1 MIMKDLEKVEIIK
14 ELREKILVMEGFKS
28 TSIDSESTDF
38 GLNEM
43 ASAFPFRTFPTGAVH
58 ELISPSA
65 ACATA
70 TNGFVSGLL
79 STLMKNNTSC
89 LWISTKRSLFP
100 LGLAYFGIEPDRV
113 IFVDVRTDKEALWV
127 MEQALKCNA
136 LAAVIAELGGEI
148 TFAQSQRLQLAVE
161 ESKVTGFLHRKRPG
175 RENTLA
181 CVSRW
186 KVRPAASL
194 VDDGLPGVGLP
205 IWDVQLEKIQ
215 NGKPG
220 TWQFGWKD
228 GFFIP
233 IQPHTKASTATTK
246 IERYA

>member
-1 MIMKDLEKVEIIK
+1 MKGLNKVEIIK
-14 ELREKILVMEGFKS
+14 NLREKILMMEGFKS
-28 TSIDSESTDF
+28 TTLDAENADF
-38 GLNEM
+38 GLNTM
-43 ASAFPFRTFPTGAVH
+43 ASAFPFGTFPTGAVH

-79 STLMKNNTSC
+79 STLMKNNSSC

-100 LGLAYFGIEPDRV
+100 LGLTYFGIEPNRV
-113 IFVDVRTDKEALWV
+113 IFVDVSTDKEALWV

-136 LAAVIAELGGEI
+136 LAAVVAELSGEV

-161 ESKVTGFLHRKRPG
+161 ESKVTGFLHRKRPR

-186 KVRPAASL
+186 KIRPASSC
-194 VDDGLPGVGLP
+194 VDYSLPGVGLP
-205 IWDVQLEKIQ
+205 IWDVQLEKIR

-220 TWQFGWKD
+220 IWQIGWKE
-228 GFFIP
+228 GSFIS
-233 IQPHTKASTATTK
+233 IQPQKKKDTVATK